1 MFPKLIDRK
10 ELNEDFIKKE
20 KKRKE
25 GKMKKGEKENGG
37 KTWVRVLKR
46 GRLSEVCLHVYEYI
60 LLDEVNNRNTFSY

>member
-25 GKMKKGEKENGG
+25 GKMKKGEKTEEITLKKVERD
-37 KTWVRVLKR
+37 KTF
-46 GRLSEVCLHVYEYI
+46 GTYS
-60 LLDEVNNRNTFSY
+60 NM